1 VSPVFTKEGWAALR
15 GAWLI
20 LVAAIVAAALFV
32 AGSHWYGVKEKR
44 DSANASHRLQ
54 EARARVDGARR
65 ERDNLNESADVFRML
80 VDRGLL
86 QREQRLD
93 LVEMVNGLRSR
104 YQLFALDYEIAPQRP
119 LPLPGGRVFPSVDVL
134 ASRVKLRAKALHEGD
149 ILGFIDEL
157 SKQRQGFHPVDEC
170 TMRRI
175 AGADAARLQAHVE
188 ADCTLEWITL
198 RDKGANHAS

>member
-54 EARARVDGARR
+54 EAHARVDGARR

-170 TMRRI
+170 TMRRNGGTD
-175 AGADAARLQAHVE
+175 AGRLQAHVE

-198 RDKGANHAS
+198 KDKGANRAS